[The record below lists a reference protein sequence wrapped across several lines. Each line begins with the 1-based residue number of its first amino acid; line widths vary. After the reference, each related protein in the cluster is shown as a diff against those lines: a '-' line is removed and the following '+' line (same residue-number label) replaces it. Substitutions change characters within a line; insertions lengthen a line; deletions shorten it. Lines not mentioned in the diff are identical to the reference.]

1 VNRTKD
7 ALQAAK
13 ARGTQLGNPRLAKA
27 LPLAVEA
34 NMEAAE
40 RFAANVV
47 PIIKQI
53 QASGVGSLRGVA
65 RALTALLTSLRT
77 LIWNRV
83 FRAEQPTNADSVFSC
98 DSTRPQLTALDVR
111 LMFLL
116 RNNCSG
122 QET

>member
-65 RALTALLTSLRT
+65 RALTALLTSLRLLT
-77 LIWNRV
+77 IGLKLLKIAHNEPHGRPE
-83 FRAEQPTNADSVFSC
+83 RSRQTAEPTERGYWDKPA
-98 DSTRPQLTALDVR
+98 RHPQ
-111 LMFLL
+111 
-116 RNNCSG
+116 
-122 QET
+122 